1 MREASDLR
9 ASAIATLAAL
19 VASFIPTTAHAQDS
33 AYINASPTAADYAA
47 ARHATNRSRHA
58 TARQLPNAHK
68 ELLSI
73 PRHRAAS
80 TVNAAAAAPLVPAV
94 RFPADVVFQGGTTVE
109 AAESHPVYML
119 PNGHCDIA
127 TCWGNPE
134 GFLRDLARSLFIH
147 LVDQYTGRTDNNR
160 YTLGQ
165 RAKVNFTPSKTPLTD
180 NDIVGIVHSVA
191 AKTGEVGLG
200 HIYHVFL
207 PAGTDE
213 CFDNTFSV
221 CYSPDNPNTWFFC
234 AYHGSADTD
243 LGHLVYTVEPYQN
256 VMGCNDPPNTPN
268 GQLVD
273 STNDTLSHEL
283 FETIS
288 DPDGT
293 GWWNSTPSVIGVE
306 GEEIGDECVFTT
318 APPQSPPPVY
328 GDPSVFRIGHHV
340 YAVQLEYS
348 NAHHGCAGA
357 PLAD

>member
-1 MREASDLR
+1 
-9 ASAIATLAAL
+9 
-19 VASFIPTTAHAQDS
+19 
-33 AYINASPTAADYAA
+33 
-47 ARHATNRSRHA
+47 
-58 TARQLPNAHK
+58 
-68 ELLSI
+68 
-73 PRHRAAS
+73 
-80 TVNAAAAAPLVPAV
+80 
-94 RFPADVVFQGGTTVE
+94 
-109 AAESHPVYML
+109 
-119 PNGHCDIA
+119 
-127 TCWGNPE
+127 
-134 GFLRDLARSLFIH
+134 LFIH

-165 RAKVNFTPSKTPLTD
+165 RAKVSFKPSKTTLTD
-180 NDIVGIVHSVA
+180 SDIIAIVHSVV

-213 CFDNTFSV
+213 CFDNTFTV

-234 AYHGSADTD
+234 AYHSSADTE
-243 LGHLVYTVEPYQN
+243 LGHLVYSVEPYQN
-256 VMGCNDPPNTPN
+256 VLGCNDPPNTPN
-268 GQLVD
+268 GQLID
-273 STNDTLSHEL
+273 STNDVLSHEL

-328 GDPSVFRIGHHV
+328 GDPSIFRIGGHV

-357 PLAD
+357 PRED